1 MCEKNA
7 IRIETSR
14 NQIKRLKVPKWLKH
28 GVQNEPT
35 KIDQNGSFFWTI
47 NEEPNGPKQ
56 IHHWM
61 ISFVRNHLGIRAI
74 SDQLTSMSQQW
85 TNPSLDILYLHN
97 CPVWHANPLCKTK
110 SQQGQV
116 AQKDLVKK
124 ELSTVGY
131 WACLSIRIVSPRSSE
146 SKQRTRLCYCYRSK
160 MWLLPWLTAPNDR
173 SFASRITP
181 CHFKFIPWMS
191 LKSSWIIYS
200 NPPERRSF
208 FTFFGVNIE

>member
-28 GVQNEPT
+28 GAQNEPT

-47 NEEPNGPKQ
+47 NEESNGPKQ

-61 ISFVRNHLGIRAI
+61 ISFVRNHLGICAI
-74 SDQLTSMSQQW
+74 SDQLTSMSQKW

-97 CPVWHANPLCKTK
+97 CPVWHANPLCK
-110 SQQGQV
+110 
-116 AQKDLVKK
+116 
-124 ELSTVGY
+124 
-131 WACLSIRIVSPRSSE
+131 RIVSPRSSE
-146 SKQRTRLCYCYRSK
+146 SKQRTKLCCRSK
-160 MWLLPWLTAPNDR
+160 MWLVPWLTAPNDR

-181 CHFKFIPWMS
+181 CHSKS
-191 LKSSWIIYS
+191 LEHFA
-200 NPPERRSF
+200 PPPLWPLGPVAACAPGRKTRE
-208 FTFFGVNIE
+208 IEWTRHS

>member
-1 MCEKNA
+1 LDGISLFLISSINVYCALEAASSPRKPHGTAVRSMCEKNA

-74 SDQLTSMSQQW
+74 SDQLTSMSQQ
-85 TNPSLDILYLHN
+85 
-97 CPVWHANPLCKTK
+97 
-110 SQQGQV
+110 
-116 AQKDLVKK
+116 
-124 ELSTVGY
+124 
-131 WACLSIRIVSPRSSE
+131 
-146 SKQRTRLCYCYRSK
+146 
-160 MWLLPWLTAPNDR
+160 
-173 SFASRITP
+173 
-181 CHFKFIPWMS
+181 
-191 LKSSWIIYS
+191 
-200 NPPERRSF
+200 
-208 FTFFGVNIE
+208 